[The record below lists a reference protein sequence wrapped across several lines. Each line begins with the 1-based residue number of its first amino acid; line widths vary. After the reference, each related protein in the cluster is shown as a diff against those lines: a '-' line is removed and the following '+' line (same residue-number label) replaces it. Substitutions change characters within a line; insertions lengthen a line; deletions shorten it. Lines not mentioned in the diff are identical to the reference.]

1 MLKAGV
7 APDLNIG
14 GGRRAM
20 AGGPFA
26 RSGARIG
33 GAPDGCVPSCETT
46 WQGSAVVIAL
56 LIANSLALASLL
68 IMLSSGLA
76 LIYGLRDVINFGHG
90 AIYMFGAYLGY
101 TIALVGGFWLA
112 LLIIPILLALLGIA
126 FEYLALRPLQ
136 RRSHIEVALVTLGLG
151 IILGQV
157 IIYLYGGEA
166 RSVDAPKIL
175 SGSITVLNLSYP
187 VYRLFLIVMGL
198 GSCALLALWLRYT
211 PSGLYVRAVSQDPSV
226 ARMMGIDADRLSLL
240 VTSLSL
246 GFAGIAGVLA
256 GPYLSIDPG
265 MDVAMIVNCLII
277 VVIGGTG
284 SIGGAIVAALL
295 VGFVQVAGSGFLPNL
310 AALVPYILLMVV
322 LLVAPGGIGR
332 GRVLS

>member
-33 GAPDGCVPSCETT
+33 GAPDGCVPSCDAT

-240 VTSLSL
+240 VTSLSTA
-246 GFAGIAGVLA
+246 FAGIAGVLA

-295 VGFVQVAGSGFLPNL
+295 FGFVQVAGSVFLPNL

-322 LLVAPGGIGR
+322 LLIAPGGIGR

>member
-33 GAPDGCVPSCETT
+33 GAPDGCVPSCGTT

-90 AIYMFGAYLGY
+90 AIYMLGAYLGY

-112 LLIIPILLALLGIA
+112 LLLALVGIA
-126 FEYLALRPLQ
+126 FEVLALRPLQ

-151 IILGQV
+151 IILGQI
-157 IIYLYGGEA
+157 IIYIYGGEA

-240 VTSLSL
+240 VTSLSTA
-246 GFAGIAGVLA
+246 FAGIAGVLA

-265 MDVAMIVNCLII
+265 MDVAMIVNCLFI
-277 VVIGGTG
+277 VGRGGTG
-284 SIGGAIVAALL
+284 SIGGAIIAALL
-295 VGFVQVAGSGFLPNL
+295 FGFVQVAGSVFLPNL

-322 LLVAPGGIGR
+322 LLIAPGGIGR